1 MDVVRSFIAI
11 HLPAD
16 VRAELISLEDKLKAR
31 RHPFVKWV
39 DPESMH
45 LTLKFLGNVAA
56 DSVPQVV
63 EAMSGVAGSH
73 TPFRLQVAGTG
84 AFPNWQ
90 RPQVVWVGVGGELDK
105 LSAMQRELESA
116 LSPLGFP
123 PESRSFSAHLTLGR
137 LRERVTTDDRRRFA
151 EFAQKVKFETSLSF
165 EVDGIRL
172 MKSQLTP
179 AGPIY
184 TELAVAGLGPSP
196 ADGRASR

>member
-11 HLPAD
+11 DLPAG
-16 VRAELISLEDKLKAR
+16 VRAELTSLEEKLKTR

-56 DSVPQVV
+56 DSIPQIVGAV
-63 EAMSGVAGSH
+63 SSVAPMHS
-73 TPFRLQVAGTG
+73 PFKLQVADTG

-90 RPQVVWVGVGGELDK
+90 RPQVVWVGVGGELDRLNSLQK
-105 LSAMQRELESA
+105 GLESV

-123 PESRSFSAHLTLGR
+123 PESRPFSAHLTLGR
-137 LRERVTTDDRRRFA
+137 LRDRVTPDDRRRFA
-151 EFAQKVKFETSLSF
+151 EFAQTVEFKTSLSF
-165 EVDGIRL
+165 EVNAIRL

-184 TELAVAGLGPSP
+184 SELAVARLGSC
-196 ADGRASR
+196 

>member
-1 MDVVRSFIAI
+1 MDVVRSFVAI
-11 HLPAD
+11 DLPAG
-16 VRAELISLEDKLKAR
+16 VRAELTSLEEKLKAR

-56 DSVPQVV
+56 DSIPQIVGAV
-63 EAMSGVAGSH
+63 SRVAEMHS
-73 TPFRLQVAGTG
+73 PFKLQVADTG

-90 RPQVVWVGVGGELDK
+90 RPQVVWVGMGGELDRLNSLQK
-105 LSAMQRELESA
+105 GLESV

-123 PESRSFSAHLTLGR
+123 PESRPFSAHLTLGR
-137 LRERVTTDDRRRFA
+137 LRDRVTPDDRRRFA
-151 EFAQKVKFETSLSF
+151 EFAQTVEFKTSLSF
-165 EVDGIRL
+165 EVNAIRL

-184 TELAVAGLGPSP
+184 SELAVARLGSC
-196 ADGRASR
+196 

>member
-11 HLPAD
+11 HLPAG
-16 VRAELISLEDKLKAR
+16 VRAELASLEDKLKAG

-45 LTLKFLGNVAA
+45 LTLKFLGNVAV
-56 DSVPQVV
+56 DSIPQIV
-63 EAMSGVAGSH
+63 EAMSGVAGAH
-73 TPFRLQVAGTG
+73 PAFKLLVAGTG

-90 RPQVVWVGVGGELDK
+90 RPQVVWVGVGGELDRLNSLQK
-105 LSAMQRELESA
+105 GLESV

-123 PESRSFSAHLTLGR
+123 PEFRPFSAHLTLGR
-137 LRERVTTDDRRRFA
+137 LRDRVTPDERRRFG
-151 EFAQKVKFETSLSF
+151 EFAQRISFETSLSF
-165 EVDGIRL
+165 EVNAIRL

-184 TELAVAGLGPSP
+184 SELAGVGLGLS
-196 ADGRASR
+196 

>member
-11 HLPAD
+11 HLPDD
-16 VRAELISLEDKLKAR
+16 VRAELTSYEEKLKAR

-45 LTLKFLGNVAA
+45 LTLKFLGNVTL
-56 DSVPQVV
+56 DSIPQIVDAMSKVAVSHSPFKLQVV
-63 EAMSGVAGSH
+63 
-73 TPFRLQVAGTG
+73 GTG

-90 RPQVVWVGVGGELDK
+90 RPQVVWVGLGGELDR
-105 LSAMQRELESA
+105 LNALQSRLESA

-137 LRERVTTDDRRRFA
+137 LRDRVTPDERRRFA
-151 EFAQKVKFETSLSF
+151 EFAQKVKFEASLSF
-165 EVDGIRL
+165 EVNAIRL

-179 AGPIY
+179 GGPIY
-184 TELAVAGLGPSP
+184 SELAAVKLDLSGH
-196 ADGRASR
+196 